1 MCLEI
6 EKSLPEAV
14 QMALKRGDVNSFLSI
29 LKLSDEEAYI
39 HSLQVAAIVE
49 KYLEYE
55 KNKPERSKEEK
66 ENILIGSLLHDI
78 GKAFLPFGL
87 QHSSKKIDKIE
98 SEVINMHPLLGLLAT
113 KSCGFNEIVTNII
126 LMHHALANG
135 TGYPT
140 VDGMSFK
147 MSQSASDTAGE
158 PCIIVPEY
166 VWIVSYADK
175 LAAMI
180 SSRPFK
186 PSKGMRDAYAEL
198 VKMSKGEL
206 LPYQLLDTYKR
217 VIKDFNILE

>member
-6 EKSLPEAV
+6 EKSLPNAV
-14 QMALKRGDVNSFLSI
+14 QIALKRGDVNSFLSI

-55 KNKPERSKEEK
+55 NANPERSKDEK
-66 ENILIGSLLHDI
+66 ANIIVGSLLHDI

-113 KSCGFNEIVTNII
+113 KNCGFDKVVTDII

-140 VDGMSFK
+140 VDGLPFK
-147 MSQSASDTAGE
+147 MSQSPGGMDDENSIA
-158 PCIIVPEY
+158 VPEY
-166 VWIVSYADK
+166 VWIISYADK
-175 LAAMI
+175 LAAMV

-198 VKMSKGEL
+198 VKMSKSEL

-217 VIKDFNILE
+217 VIKDLNILE

>member
-6 EKSLPEAV
+6 EKSLSNAV
-14 QMALKRGDVNSFLSI
+14 QIALKRGDVNSFLSI

-39 HSLQVAAIVE
+39 HSLQVATIVE

-55 KNKPERSKEEK
+55 TAKPERSKDEK
-66 ENILIGSLLHDI
+66 ANIIIGSLLHDV

-98 SEVINMHPLLGLLAT
+98 TEVINMHPLLGLLAT
-113 KSCGFNEIVTNII
+113 KSCGFDEVVTNIM
-126 LMHHALANG
+126 LMHHALGNG

-140 VDGMSFK
+140 VDGVPFK
-147 MSQSASDTAGE
+147 MSKSSEIEEDS
-158 PCIIVPEY
+158 CIIVPEY
-166 VWIVSYADK
+166 VWIVAYADK

-198 VKMSKGEL
+198 VKMTKNEL
-206 LPYQLLDTYKR
+206 LPYQLLNTYKR